1 MEKYYEFFAGGG
13 MVNAGLG
20 TGWQCVF
27 ANDFCEKKASSYRA
41 NWDSDHLIVGDVAK
55 IKTDQLPGKADLA
68 WASFPCQDLSLAG
81 NGVGLNG
88 ARSGTFWAFIKLMKQ
103 LKKEGR
109 RPQIIALENV
119 YGALTSHAGKD
130 FEAIMNA
137 VADAGYQVGAM
148 IIDAVHFVPHSRPR
162 LFIIGIDD
170 RFPAPQSLIAD
181 NPNPAWHAA
190 ALIKA
195 YNSLPGKLKD
205 KWLWWNP
212 PVPNVHLKTLDNIIE
227 KKPEGVE
234 WHSREETA
242 RLLEMMTDVNRQK
255 VMLAQQARR
264 LKVGTIYRRMRDGVQ
279 RAEVRFDGI
288 AGCLRTPK
296 GGSSRQTIIVVNG
309 SDIRSRLLSAREAA
323 RLMGLDDSY
332 VLPECYNDAYRL
344 AGDGVPVPVVAH
356 LARHIFEP
364 VLEASRQLTLV
375 EVA

>member
-1 MEKYYEFFAGGG
+1 
-13 MVNAGLG
+13 
-20 TGWQCVF
+20 
-27 ANDFCEKKASSYRA
+27 
-41 NWDSDHLIVGDVAK
+41 
-55 IKTDQLPGKADLA
+55 
-68 WASFPCQDLSLAG
+68 
-81 NGVGLNG
+81 
-88 ARSGTFWAFIKLMKQ
+88 MKQ
-103 LKKEGR
+103 LNREGR

-130 FEAIMNA
+130 FEAIMKA

-148 IIDAVHFVPHSRPR
+148 IIDAVHFLPQSRPR

-170 RFPAPQSLIAD
+170 RLRAPQGLVAD

-195 YNSLPGKLKD
+195 YNRLPGKLKD

-212 PVPNVHLKTLDNIIE
+212 PLPNVCLRTLDDIIE
-227 KKPEGVE
+227 KKPGGVE

-242 RLLEMMTDVNRQK
+242 RLLEMMTDVNRHK

-309 SDIRSRLLSAREAA
+309 SDIRSRLLSSREAA

-332 VLPECYNDAYRL
+332 VLPERYNDAYRL

-356 LARHIFEP
+356 LARYIFEP
-364 VLEASRQLTLV
+364 VLNASRQSTLV
-375 EVA
+375 EIA